1 MLSLELRRIAMET
14 MEKTVNTTL
23 FTVGYEGMGL
33 DDFVQCLQSAGVR
46 LLIDV
51 RDVPLSRKPGFSKK
65 ALAAYLQSKGVGY
78 LHIQAL
84 GCPKAIRNQYRLDH
98 DWIRY
103 TRDFLAYLRQD
114 QAKEL
119 ERLAEL
125 SSQTPSAL
133 MCFEANAAQCHRS
146 LITYQLK
153 QTQPIGIEHLTKLSK
168 IRKAA

>member
-1 MLSLELRRIAMET
+1 MGT
-14 MEKTVNTTL
+14 NEKAGNTKV
-23 FTVGYEGMGL
+23 FTIGDEGMGL
-33 DDFVQCLQSAGVR
+33 DDFVQCLQFAGVS

-65 ALAAYLQSKGVGY
+65 GLAAYLQSRGIDY

-84 GCPKAIRNQYRLDH
+84 GCPKAIRNQYKLDH

-103 TRDFLAYLRQD
+103 TRDFLAYLRQE

-119 ERLAEL
+119 ENLAATT
-125 SSQTPSAL
+125 SQTPSAL

-146 LITYQLK
+146 LITYQLA
-153 QTQPIGIEHLTKLSK
+153 QAQPIEVEHLVKLPK
-168 IRKAA
+168 IKKAA